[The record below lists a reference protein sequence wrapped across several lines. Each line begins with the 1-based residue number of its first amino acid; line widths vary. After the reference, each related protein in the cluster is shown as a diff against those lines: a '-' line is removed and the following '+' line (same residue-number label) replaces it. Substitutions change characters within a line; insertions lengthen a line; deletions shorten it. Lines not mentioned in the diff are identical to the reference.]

1 MESLNVKATNYRW
14 HDGGLAAVGT
24 VDWVSDWM
32 NEWILNGTLA
42 QLGYT
47 LDVLKNNNDSLY
59 HIALYK
65 RMVKKVK
72 KTRL

>member
-1 MESLNVKATNYRW
+1 
-14 HDGGLAAVGT
+14 
-24 VDWVSDWM
+24 M

-59 HIALYK
+59 HITLYK

-72 KTRL
+72 TRL